1 MIRLKHIADLTRNY
15 IISSRRLRVVHWL
28 ILGLTVCTLFTI
40 IVNIRAPA
48 FLQIPF
54 FLLSGFV
61 IYKIHLELKSFRYNL
76 DFYLIIRESLLYVL
90 YTNRLYT

>member
-1 MIRLKHIADLTRNY
+1 MKLFKLRTTADLTRNY
-15 IISSRRLRVVHWL
+15 IISSHRLRVVHWL
-28 ILGLTVCTLFTI
+28 ILGLSVCTLFTI

-61 IYKIHLELKSFRYNL
+61 IYKIHLKLKYFRYNL
-76 DFYLIIRESLLYVL
+76 DFYLII
-90 YTNRLYT
+90 

>member
-1 MIRLKHIADLTRNY
+1 MFKLKQVADLTRNY
-15 IISSRRLRVVHWL
+15 IISSRRLRVFQWL

-48 FLQIPF
+48 FLQIPL

-61 IYKIHLELKSFRYNL
+61 IYKIHLKISLDKGISSNFR
-76 DFYLIIRESLLYVL
+76 
-90 YTNRLYT
+90 

>member
-1 MIRLKHIADLTRNY
+1 MIRLKYIADLTRNY

-48 FLQIPF
+48 FLQIPLI
-54 FLLSGFV
+54 LLSGFV
-61 IYKIHLELKSFRYNL
+61 ILNCQIKL
-76 DFYLIIRESLLYVL
+76 DFSSNSEKLGMVFDNLG
-90 YTNRLYT
+90 N